1 MQEKELTG
9 DALLALDA
17 DYVRG
22 TALQVYY
29 AYPSAKLPRFLVP
42 VHDAVGLHFVL
53 RLLASEWGR
62 AGFVVRALL
71 HVPGAATVMR
81 ILLFKRTIVTP

>member
-22 TALQVYY
+22 ATAQVYY
-29 AYPSAKLPRFLVP
+29 AYPSVALPRFLVP
-42 VHDAVGLHFVL
+42 RGDTAGLLFAVRMISPTLGTAIGVL
-53 RLLASEWGR
+53 RYIPGVLWCVRVLFFQR
-62 AGFVVRALL
+62 LVV
-71 HVPGAATVMR
+71 GS
-81 ILLFKRTIVTP
+81 